1 MGDSE
6 MGSAF
11 EMKKWPSYY
20 SGSQASMTYSHR
32 SFYSTYTPSYA
43 STFLP
48 IVQQG
53 PDKMKKPDD
62 NFGLACV
69 SIFINPIF
77 GIIAVLLA
85 EISRD
90 YFNRC
95 NYIKASKYG
104 AYAKGTAA
112 GGIFCTFFVLACVIA
127 QVLWYQMK
135 FNYWQFCILGSIMGS
150 VHATVII
157 WNYHMI

>member
-20 SGSQASMTYSHR
+20 SGSQASMAYSHR

-53 PDKMKKPDD
+53 PDKLKKPDD
-62 NFGLACV
+62 NFGLACI

-85 EISRD
+85 GKLTDILHD
-90 YFNRC
+90 IFIIYL
-95 NYIKASKYG
+95 ITMKKIPMTILDTM
-104 AYAKGTAA
+104 YA
-112 GGIFCTFFVLACVIA
+112 C
-127 QVLWYQMK
+127 
-135 FNYWQFCILGSIMGS
+135 
-150 VHATVII
+150 
-157 WNYHMI
+157 

>member
-1 MGDSE
+1 MSTNYYNGSRVGSEMGDSE

-53 PDKMKKPDD
+53 PDKLKKPDD
-62 NFGLACV
+62 NFGLACI

-85 EISRD
+85 GKLTDILHEIFII
-90 YFNRC
+90 YL
-95 NYIKASKYG
+95 ITMKK
-104 AYAKGTAA
+104 
-112 GGIFCTFFVLACVIA
+112 IPMTFRYNVCL
-127 QVLWYQMK
+127 
-135 FNYWQFCILGSIMGS
+135 LGDSD
-150 VHATVII
+150 
-157 WNYHMI
+157 

>member
-1 MGDSE
+1 MYYNGSRGGSEMGDSE
-6 MGSAF
+6 TGSAF
-11 EMKKWPSYY
+11 ELKKWPSYY

-32 SFYSTYTPSYA
+32 SFYSTYTPSHA

-48 IVQQG
+48 IVQQA
-53 PDKMKKPDD
+53 PDKLKKPDD
-62 NFGLACV
+62 NFGLACC
-69 SIFINPIF
+69 SIAINPIF

-112 GGIFCTFFVLACVIA
+112 GGIFVTLFVLAMIIA
-127 QVLWYQMK
+127 QAVWPHVK
-135 FNYWQFCILGSIMGS
+135 FNY
-150 VHATVII
+150 
-157 WNYHMI
+157 